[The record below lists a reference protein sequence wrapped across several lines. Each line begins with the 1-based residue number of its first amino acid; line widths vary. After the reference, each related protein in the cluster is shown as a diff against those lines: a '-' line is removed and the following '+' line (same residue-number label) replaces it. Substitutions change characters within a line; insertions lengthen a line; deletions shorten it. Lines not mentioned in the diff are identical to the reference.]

1 MLDNPLNAADIAWPT
16 DLVYAIDRTT
26 IIGCQIPRAV
36 QTKQLKSLY
45 SSIPSNGVLG
55 FTYAVR
61 TDIALNLTRA
71 VCSRPRP

>member
-36 QTKQLKSLY
+36 QTKQLKSLLQRRFPAMAPWA
-45 SSIPSNGVLG
+45 SHTSPN
-55 FTYAVR
+55 
-61 TDIALNLTRA
+61 
-71 VCSRPRP
+71 